1 MNIDQDNT
9 HTESLHQTN
18 QDYALLT
25 PDFMLDAIE
34 ESLDIYP
41 SSGLL
46 ALNSYENRVYQ
57 FNCDD
62 GARYVIKFYRPGR
75 WSSEQILEEHQ
86 FSIELANQEIPV
98 IAPLVINEKTLHQY
112 KGFYFALF
120 PCRGGRQFEV
130 DNLGHL
136 EWVGR
141 FMGRIHKVSQ
151 STNFKHRL
159 PLNIENFLL
168 EPQQFLLSYS
178 EIPSY
183 IREPFD
189 TVLNLLVDLTR
200 EKFKEVGE
208 LSTLRLFGDC
218 HPGNILWTEQGPH
231 FVDLDDSVT
240 GPAIQDLWMMLNGDK
255 SDQAIQLEVLLEG
268 YNEFCEFDA
277 RELQLIEPLRAMR
290 MVNYMYWLA
299 KRWDDPAFPHNFP
312 WFNTPQYWEQQ
323 ILALKEQISSLQ
335 EPALRLPGQ
344 F

>member
-1 MNIDQDNT
+1 MNTNQSINS
-9 HTESLHQTN
+9 HEEIRQTN
-18 QDYALLT
+18 QDYSLLT

-57 FNCDD
+57 FSCDD

-75 WSSEQILEEHQ
+75 WSSDQIIEEHK
-86 FSIELANQEIPV
+86 FSIELAEQEIPV
-98 IAPLVINEKTLHQY
+98 IAPLTIKGETLHQY
-112 KGFYFALF
+112 KGFYFSLF

-130 DNLGHL
+130 DNLDHL

-141 FMGRIHKVSQ
+141 FMGRIHKAGQ
-151 STNFKHRL
+151 STHFEHRL
-159 PLNIENFLL
+159 PLTIENFLL
-168 EPQQFLLSYS
+168 EPQQFLLSYT

-183 IREPFD
+183 LREPFD
-189 TVLNLLVDLTR
+189 TALNLLVNLTKD
-200 EKFKEVGE
+200 KFNEVGE

-255 SDQAIQLEVLLEG
+255 NEQAIQLEVLLEG
-268 YNEFCEFDA
+268 YNEFCDFDV

-312 WFNTPQYWEQQ
+312 WFNTSQYWEQQ
-323 ILALKEQISSLQ
+323 VLALKEQIASLQ
-335 EPALRLPGQ
+335 EPPLRLPGQ